1 MIRYQ
6 GESIDFSIEIEQIQP
21 TDAQDWSQF
30 AGVVVYLYTQTS
42 YIAKFNSTT
51 KDGYG
56 TITLINDKKFYIGI
70 LTSNDT
76 KQMSG
81 ALLLDIYVYSSDGS
95 YKCIKSVTTGI
106 EIRYTPIK
114 QEA

>member
-6 GESIDFSIEIEQIQP
+6 GESIDFSLEIEQIQP
-21 TDAQDWSQF
+21 TDAKDWSLF
-30 AGVVVYLYTQTS
+30 AGVVIYLYTQTS
-42 YIAKFNSTT
+42 YIAKFKNTP
-51 KDGYG
+51 KDGYD
-56 TITLINDKKFYIGI
+56 TITLSNDKKFYTGT

-81 ALLLDIYVYSSDGS
+81 ALLMDIYVYSSNGS

-106 EIRYTPIK
+106 EILYTPIK
-114 QEA
+114 QET

>member
-6 GESIDFSIEIEQIQP
+6 GESIDFSIEIGQIQS
-21 TDAQDWSQF
+21 TEDWSQF

-42 YIAKFNSTT
+42 YIVKFKNTAE
-51 KDGYG
+51 DGYN
-56 TITLINDKKFYIGI
+56 TITLSDDKKYYTGI
-70 LTSNDT
+70 LASNDT

-81 ALLLDIYVYSSDGS
+81 ALQMDMYVYSSDGS
-95 YKCIKSVTTGI
+95 YKSIKSITTGI
-106 EIRYTPIK
+106 EILYTPIK

>member
-6 GESIDFSIEIEQIQP
+6 GESIDFSIEIEKIQS
-21 TDAQDWSQF
+21 TDVQDWSVF
-30 AGVVVYLYTQTS
+30 TDVVVYLYTQTS
-42 YIAKFNSTT
+42 YIAKFKNTP
-51 KDGYG
+51 KDGYD
-56 TITLINDKKFYIGI
+56 TITLSNNKKFYTGI
-70 LTSNDT
+70 LSSQDT
-76 KQMSG
+76 KPMSG

>member
-42 YIAKFNSTT
+42 YIAKFNSTAT
-51 KDGYG
+51 TGYG
-56 TITLINDKKFYIGI
+56 TITLNNDKKFYTGR
-70 LTSNDT
+70 LSAQDT

-81 ALLLDIYVYSSDGS
+81 ALLMDIYVYSSNGS

-106 EIRYTPIK
+106 EILYTPIK
-114 QEA
+114 QET